1 MTRTL
6 PNKTILCTFGS
17 GWRRSVVRPK
27 EGLCDIIF
35 WDFFYKSA
43 RGSFLDRSSVGL
55 QWFLEFARN
64 DSGTTQFGIGINYG
78 NALGAY
84 DDLNKALGMNTF
96 RDLWNMNIRH
106 YGLLKF
112 QVHDY
117 FVTQRS
123 TVQDCDKLL
132 KRLRELQEVNRA
144 GDVMKFGYIIL
155 GVGLFAPRNGQVY
168 DYLEELLRYANC
180 MYSRCCLEIN
190 LLKQTALAHVTNGDE
205 DGIVKPDQPDAMT
218 SSLGKLAEFCQD
230 TGNIDIYLEKFE
242 QFSSANRID
251 TSKKLPVFLTV
262 LGEKTYVTLRSLLL
276 PKTPTEVKY
285 EDSAK
290 VLQQHYAPKP
300 SVVT

>member
-1 MTRTL
+1 MTPRSRTL

-17 GWRRSVVRPK
+17 GWRRTVAPPK

-123 TVQDCDKLL
+123 TVQDYDKLL

-168 DYLEELLRYANC
+168 DYLEELLRTLFETG
-180 MYSRCCLEIN
+180 RLP
-190 LLKQTALAHVTNGDE
+190 E
-205 DGIVKPDQPDAMT
+205 DGHHLVPSSCAAGQRGQCERACNIVTAMEAAQKDTKDMLDDTATT
-218 SSLGKLAEFCQD
+218 SS
-230 TGNIDIYLEKFE
+230 
-242 QFSSANRID
+242 
-251 TSKKLPVFLTV
+251 
-262 LGEKTYVTLRSLLL
+262 
-276 PKTPTEVKY
+276 EV
-285 EDSAK
+285 
-290 VLQQHYAPKP
+290 V
-300 SVVT
+300 